1 MPKENYTV
9 RGLEFSQY
17 GSYQDLSYNEEHNI
31 YHLHNPKGTKYQE
44 FNLGKG
50 ITMGKAYE
58 FIKDLVAFHA
68 RIDAKSIIMAH
79 IDANIIRE

>member
-1 MPKENYTV
+1 
-9 RGLEFSQY
+9 
-17 GSYQDLSYNEEHNI
+17 
-31 YHLHNPKGTKYQE
+31 
-44 FNLGKG
+44 
-50 ITMGKAYE
+50 MGKAYE